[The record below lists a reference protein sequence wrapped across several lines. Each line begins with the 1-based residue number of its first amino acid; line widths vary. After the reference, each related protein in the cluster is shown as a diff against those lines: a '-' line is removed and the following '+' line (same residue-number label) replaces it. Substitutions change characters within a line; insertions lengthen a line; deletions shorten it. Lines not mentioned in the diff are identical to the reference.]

1 MMKLGCTVFD
11 VPSGSLHD
19 ASGAKIALRGQAVR
33 VLDYLVKAQ
42 GELVTKEELIKEV
55 WSNLAV
61 TDDSLVQCIGE
72 IRNAIGDKDHELLKT
87 EHRRGYRLVAGR
99 QPSVPGANPSAL
111 VEPDPVHSESNPVRA
126 EPVEAHASAD
136 RVTRGFIVPAIAVMP
151 FTSTDGDEHSERLAR
166 TFASELTSELARH
179 KSLRIVSR
187 VSAFSLGDK
196 GLDSREIS
204 ARLDARFIVSG
215 QVQQT
220 ESGLQWML
228 EMVDTLCNETVWS
241 EQRLV
246 PPPADA
252 AESAKL
258 HWRLAGTVNH
268 YFRRANYQSVSQ
280 CAALQPEDSL
290 NAFELVT
297 RIGWHI
303 GRNLP
308 QATRKAQQ
316 LAAMA
321 VERFPQDD
329 ECWRA
334 LAQSHSFDM
343 HSCHTGEWGEG
354 RTAQALT
361 EIGRAVDLGPTN
373 PRAFAIL
380 AFMLMANGELDEA
393 LLASDRSLVLG
404 RADPDVLQLRGVLL
418 MHAGRWHEARA
429 VMDTCM
435 TVVAAPASAYFEI
448 MGRIHLALGEMDQA
462 IHSLQEAVTVS
473 PGSIARMSLVV
484 ALEEKGEHQKAA
496 QHFATLMT
504 HTNGLDEAYFGRRF
518 DAIPDF
524 RDRCLKALRV
534 HGLKSDKTSI
544 SEEKVPLSLVKRA

>member
-11 VPSGSLHD
+11 ATSGSLHD

-55 WSNLAV
+55 WANLAV

-136 RVTRGFIVPAIAVMP
+136 RVTRGFFVPAIAVMP

-228 EMVDTLCNETVWS
+228 EMVDTLCNEMVWS

-246 PPPADA
+246 PIPADPG
-252 AESAKL
+252 ESAKL
-258 HWRLAGTVNH
+258 HWRLAGTIH
-268 YFRRANYQSVSQ
+268 DHFRRANYQSV
-280 CAALQPEDSL
+280 ARQPKDSL
-290 NAFELVT
+290 NAYETMVL
-297 RIGWHI
+297 IDAHI
-303 GRNLP
+303 GRNLV
-308 QATRKAQQ
+308 QATRRAQQ
-316 LAAMA
+316 LAAIA
-321 VERFPQDD
+321 VERFPHASG
-329 ECWRA
+329 CWRA

-343 HSCHTGEWGEG
+343 HSCHTGEWGES
-354 RTAQALT
+354 RTAQALA
-361 EIGRAVDLGPTN
+361 EIGRAVDLSPTY
-373 PRAFAIL
+373 PRAFALL
-380 AFMLMANGELDEA
+380 ASMLMANGQLDEA
-393 LLASDRSLVLG
+393 LLASARSLELG
-404 RADPDVLQLRGVLL
+404 RADPGVLQLRGVLL
-418 MHAGRWHEARA
+418 MHAGRWQDARA
-429 VMDTCM
+429 AMDTCM
-435 TVVAAPASAYFEI
+435 SVVAAPASAYFEI

-462 IHSLQEAVTVS
+462 IHALQEAVTVS

-518 DAIPDF
+518 DAIPEF
-524 RDRCLKALRV
+524 RARCLKALHI
-534 HGLKSDKTSI
+534 HGLKPARPLISD
-544 SEEKVPLSLVKRA
+544 EKVPLALVKLA